1 MQRLLCSLLVSA
13 VLAWPSAAAAQG
25 FDDPVAFVRDRFAL
39 YQGGEAPQSWPDR
52 PYSPR
57 LARLFERLAA
67 AEGGEE
73 RIEFDWWVNGQD
85 FELDA
90 VEVVLEQGH
99 GDRRT
104 VLARWRN
111 FGQDDASRFLFVRRA
126 GRWYLDEVISTT
138 SDWRLSQVLRDATRP

>member
-1 MQRLLCSLLVSA
+1 MPRALAALLLTASST
-13 VLAWPSAAAAQG
+13 AAAQG
-25 FDDPVAFVRDRFAL
+25 FDDPVAFVRERFAT
-39 YQGGEAPQSWPDR
+39 YQRGEVPQSWPDR

-90 VEVVLEQGH
+90 VEVALEADR
-99 GDRRT
+99 GDRRS

-111 FGQDDASRFLFVRRA
+111 FGNPDASRFQFVRWQ
-126 GRWYLDEVISTT
+126 GRWYLDEVVSLT
-138 SDWRLSQVLRDATRP
+138 SDWRLSQVLRDSARP

>member
-1 MQRLLCSLLVSA
+1 MRRLLPALLA
-13 VLAWPSAAAAQG
+13 AAALALPSAALAQG
-25 FDDPVAFVRDRFAL
+25 FDDPVAFVRERYAR
-39 YQGGEAPQSWPDR
+39 YQAGEVPQTWPDR

-67 AEGGEE
+67 VEGGEE

-90 VEVVLEQGH
+90 IEVLLEQDR

-111 FGQDDASRFLFVRRA
+111 FGQADASRFLFVRRD

-138 SDWRLSQVLRDATRP
+138 SDWRLSQVLRDAAR

>member
-1 MQRLLCSLLVSA
+1 MLRVLLGA
-13 VLAWPSAAAAQG
+13 AILALSSTASAQG
-25 FDDPVAFVRDRFAL
+25 FEDPVAFVRERFAN
-39 YQGGEAPQSWPDR
+39 YQRGEAPQSWPDR

-57 LARLFERLAA
+57 LARLFELLAQE
-67 AEGGEE
+67 EGGEE

-90 VEVVLEQGH
+90 VEVVLEQDR

-111 FGQDDASRFLFVRRA
+111 FGQADASRFLFVRRD

-138 SDWRLSQVLRDATRP
+138 SDWRLSRVLRDAARP